1 MRGFRLSA
9 HAVRGFCRLP
19 LSWAQMGAAL
29 RSGRLAWPLRIPA
42 PSDLPAAV
50 QSQARLR
57 LLGGIKA
64 SQLEVIETSHWGL

>member
-1 MRGFRLSA
+1 
-9 HAVRGFCRLP
+9 
-19 LSWAQMGAAL
+19 MGAAL